1 HRHRGG
7 RPGRERGPQVR
18 LRGVAAEPAAV
29 ARADV
34 DVELHDVP
42 GPPSGRAR
50 AHGGRAHA
58 HGRDA
63 QRHARDDALDRRDP
77 REPPAGRRVGARAR
91 GAAPV
96 PRRAGGADAVTA
108 DGGRLVALDL
118 DGTLLDWTGRIMPG
132 VPEAV
137 QALRDAGDHV
147 VISTGRSVVS
157 MLPIAHGLGLDRG
170 PAVTSNGA
178 VRVELWPGPA
188 DGVRDDGVAHGAP
201 LGGAWPGYTIRDLV
215 TFDPGPALRVV
226 RDELPD
232 ALFAVEDVGRG
243 FFVTE
248 EFPPGEI
255 DGETTFVDFEQL
267 CALAA
272 TRVVIRSPEH
282 TDADFHEMVERIGL
296 HEVSYAV
303 GWTAWLDL
311 SPKGRSEE

>member
-1 HRHRGG
+1 M
-7 RPGRERGPQVR
+7 
-18 LRGVAAEPAAV
+18 
-29 ARADV
+29 
-34 DVELHDVP
+34 
-42 GPPSGRAR
+42 
-50 AHGGRAHA
+50 
-58 HGRDA
+58 
-63 QRHARDDALDRRDP
+63 
-77 REPPAGRRVGARAR
+77 
-91 GAAPV
+91 
-96 PRRAGGADAVTA
+96 TA

-178 VRVELWPGPA
+178 VRVELSPGTA

-311 SPKGRSEE
+311 SPKGVSKATALEAVRRELGVQPHRTVALGDGRNDVEMLRWAARGVAMGHADEVTRAAADEVTGTSEEGGALALLEDLLATARR

>member
-1 HRHRGG
+1 
-7 RPGRERGPQVR
+7 
-18 LRGVAAEPAAV
+18 
-29 ARADV
+29 
-34 DVELHDVP
+34 
-42 GPPSGRAR
+42 
-50 AHGGRAHA
+50 
-58 HGRDA
+58 
-63 QRHARDDALDRRDP
+63 
-77 REPPAGRRVGARAR
+77 
-91 GAAPV
+91 
-96 PRRAGGADAVTA
+96 VTA

-178 VRVELWPGPA
+178 VRVELSPGTA

-215 TFDPGPALRVV
+215 AFDPGPALRVV

-311 SPKGRSEE
+311 SPKGVSKATALEAVRRELGVQPHRTVALGDGRNDVEMLRWAARGVAMGHADEVTRAAADEVTGTSEEGGALALLEDLLATARR